1 MGASRGRVPGGPAAR
16 ECGRWVRA
24 EVVGYDAEGS
34 AGRCCEGQRVVGKAR
49 VLLQGCAK
57 VRVGAEGREL
67 SEDVCE
73 AVSVQGGGVWWE
85 SEWVKCSPDRWRYSV
100 GEGEGGCTYSRGEV
114 NVF

>member
-1 MGASRGRVPGGPAAR
+1 M
-16 ECGRWVRA
+16 
-24 EVVGYDAEGS
+24 GYDAEGS

-85 SEWVKCSPDRWRYSV
+85 SEWVKCSRTGGGIPWV
-100 GEGEGGCTYSRGEV
+100 KVKGGAHIPEGK
-114 NVF
+114 